1 MISLSTFVTLMPIGF
16 ILFINIVIFVTPVC
30 AFMTFVIYRLLGI
43 VSIKCPGPADNRLYC
58 SVKCNRVNFH

>member
-43 VSIKCPGPADNRLYC
+43 VSI
-58 SVKCNRVNFH
+58 